1 MTTFAA
7 PARTAEPMEQERE
20 RDATSVKQP
29 SGTPPDEGLAYDPSM
44 TDQDEAN
51 IPPES
56 DVDPESDAD
65 RDEA

>member
-1 MTTFAA
+1 
-7 PARTAEPMEQERE
+7 MEQE

-29 SGTPPDEGLAYDPSM
+29 SDSPPDEGLAYDPSM

-56 DVDPESDAD
+56 EADPESDAEID
-65 RDEA
+65 RG